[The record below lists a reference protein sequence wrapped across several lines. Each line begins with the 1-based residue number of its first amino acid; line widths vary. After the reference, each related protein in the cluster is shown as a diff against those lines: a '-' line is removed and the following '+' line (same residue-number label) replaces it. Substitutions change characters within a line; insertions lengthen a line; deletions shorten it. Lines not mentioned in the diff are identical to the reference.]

1 MRRVGIFTKMDM
13 AGGSEFRAVEM
24 ANAVSHI
31 PGYQGVLMVEKSV
44 PAKLR
49 SAIDP
54 LVEVHEGIFDAPDLD
69 ALYSVDHLL
78 VINSDSRLFTTEAY
92 WLGASPRHP
101 FKVDLSRI
109 RQMTF
114 LFNFIVSPSSSLPT
128 LQRHVRDIRI
138 ITANSKFFD
147 EIGKQ
152 DRYDGVRHY
161 PRLQLESPIH
171 PRVAI
176 AKVPSDRLRFGMH
189 SLPASSKWNDQF
201 PDLIH
206 RVNERF
212 GDRVLWDF
220 MGIPVAMRAQI
231 RDGNAVFRKEFSTPV
246 GDFLSGIDVF
256 VFFLSWKREE
266 PWARSSA
273 EALMSGCPVITTAR
287 GGNKNQIIHGN
298 TGFLCRT
305 LDDFVHAC
313 CKLIE
318 EASLVGLMRQNA
330 LRSAQHFRADV
341 VAQRFLDFIR

>member
-1 MRRVGIFTKMDM
+1 MRRIGIFTKMDM

-24 ANAVSHI
+24 ANALSHV
-31 PGYQGVLMVEKSV
+31 PGCQGVLMAEKSI

-49 SAIDP
+49 GAIDP
-54 LVEVHEGIFDAPDLD
+54 LVEVREGIFTTPDTD
-69 ALYSVDHLL
+69 ALYSVDHVL

-92 WLGASPRHP
+92 WLGESPRHSY
-101 FKVDLSRI
+101 KVNLSRI

-114 LFNFIVSPSSSLPT
+114 LFNFIVSPSIVLPA
-128 LQRHVRDIRI
+128 LQRHIRDIRI

-152 DRYDGVRHY
+152 GRYEAVRHY

-171 PRVAI
+171 PRIAVA
-176 AKVPSDRLRFGMH
+176 KSSSDRLRFGMH

-206 RVNERF
+206 RMNERF
-212 GDRVLWDF
+212 GNRILWDF
-220 MGIPVAMRAQI
+220 MGMPGSLRVKI
-231 RDGNAVFRKEFSTPV
+231 RDGNVVFRKEFSMPV
-246 GDFLSGIDVF
+246 GDFLAGIDVF

-298 TGFLCRT
+298 TGFLCKT

-313 CKLIE
+313 GKLVE
-318 EASLVGLMRQNA
+318 EASLV
-330 LRSAQHFRADV
+330 
-341 VAQRFLDFIR
+341 QRNT